1 MKKILSLA
9 IVLILGV
16 PFTLKA
22 QFDDLEAQL
31 LSEMDEITDYTVGT
45 FLSENVVVGKSTM
58 LQEKNNI
65 AVRFRHHFNPLKSG
79 AKDAFGFNKAYIY
92 AEVGYAPA
100 DWVNLGLAYGN
111 NFNSINGSAK
121 FRVLR
126 QSTGKVFMPVN
137 LSVYG
142 AVNYRTN
149 SPMAREFSDQLDYTA
164 QVLISRRFHDYF
176 SLQLAPTYLH
186 RNLVPTPQDQNDLFA
201 LGTGAS
207 IKLLKNLRLNLEY
220 YWVSNNNETAVKYYD
235 PFSAGVSYQ
244 TSRHTFELFVTNSA
258 FMEENYMLGS
268 NTGNFWKGD
277 VRLGFNVAI
286 NFTVGKKHKV
296 E

>member
-1 MKKILSLA
+1 MKKI
-9 IVLILGV
+9 VLIAVAIALSV
-16 PFTLKA
+16 PFTATA

-45 FLSENVVVGKSTM
+45 FLSENVIVGQSTM
-58 LQEKNNI
+58 LQEKNNV
-65 AVRFRHHFNPLKSG
+65 AVRFKHHFNPLKNG
-79 AKDAFGFNKAYIY
+79 TKEAFGFNKAYIY

-100 DWVNLGLAYGN
+100 DWVNLGLGYGSFN
-111 NFNSINGSAK
+111 NSVNGNAK
-121 FRVLR
+121 FKVLR

-149 SPMAREFSDQLDYTA
+149 ASTAREFSDKLDYTT
-164 QVLISRRFHDYF
+164 QVLISRRFCDHF

-207 IKLLKNLRLNLEY
+207 VKLLKNLRLNLEY
-220 YWVSNNNETAVKYYD
+220 YWVSNNNETAIKYYD
-235 PFSAGVSYQ
+235 PFSVGVSYQ
-244 TSRHTFELFVTNSA
+244 TSRHTFELFLSNA
-258 FMEENYMLGS
+258 QFMEENYILGS
-268 NTGNFWKGD
+268 TTGNFWEGD

>member
-1 MKKILSLA
+1 MKKILLLA
-9 IVLILGV
+9 IAIALCAPSSLM
-16 PFTLKA
+16 A

-31 LSEMDEITDYTVGT
+31 LGEMDETTDYTIST
-45 FLSENVVVGKSTM
+45 FLSENVIVGQSTT
-58 LQEKNNI
+58 LQERNNI
-65 AVRFRHHFNPLKSG
+65 AVRFKHHFNPLKSG
-79 AKDAFGFNKAYIY
+79 AKEAFGFNKAYIY

-100 DWVNLGLAYGN
+100 DWANLGIGYGSHN
-111 NFNSINGSAK
+111 NSINGNAK

-137 LSVYG
+137 LSLYG

-149 SPMAREFSDQLDYTA
+149 SSAAKEFVDKLDYTA
-164 QVLISRRFHDYF
+164 QVLISRRFCDYF

-207 IKLLKNLRLNLEY
+207 VKLLKNLRFNLEY
-220 YWVSNNNETAVKYYD
+220 YWVANNNETKTKYYD
-235 PFSAGVSYQ
+235 PFSVGVSYQ
-244 TSRHTFELFVTNSA
+244 TSRHTFELFLSNTQ

-268 NTGNFWKGD
+268 TVGNFWDGEI
-277 VRLGFNVAI
+277 RLGFNVAI
-286 NFTVGKKHKV
+286 NFTVGKNSH
-296 E
+296 

>member
-1 MKKILSLA
+1 MKKIILLA
-9 IVLILGV
+9 IAIALCT

-31 LSEMDEITDYTVGT
+31 LNEMDEPTDYAIST
-45 FLSENVVVGKSTM
+45 FLSENVIVGQSTT
-58 LQEKNNI
+58 LQEQNNI
-65 AVRFRHHFNPLKSG
+65 AVRFKHHFNPLKSG
-79 AKDAFGFNKAYIY
+79 AKEAFGFNKAYIY

-100 DWVNLGLAYGN
+100 DWANLGVGYGN
-111 NFNSINGSAK
+111 YNNSINGNAK

-137 LSVYG
+137 LSLYG

-149 SPMAREFSDQLDYTA
+149 SSSAREFSDKLDYTA
-164 QVLISRRFHDYF
+164 QALISRRFCDYL

-207 IKLLKNLRLNLEY
+207 VKLLKNLRLNLEY
-220 YWVSNNNETAVKYYD
+220 YWVADNNQKYYD
-235 PFSAGVSYQ
+235 PFSVGVAYQ
-244 TSRHTFELFVTNSA
+244 TSRHTFELFLTNA
-258 FMEENYMLGS
+258 QFMEENYVLGS
-268 NTGNFWKGD
+268 TVGNFWEGD
-277 VRLGFNVAI
+277 IRLGFNVAI
-286 NFTVGKKHKV
+286 NFTVGKKHNK
-296 E
+296 